1 MQDNCRFIAI
11 SYAFFLLFTPS
22 SIVFGQFLKPVVLL
36 LLFQDPDGEHAR
48 RVLQRMGGG
57 QQGGR
62 GQDMGYGGMNIPPS
76 IANNPNIPP
85 EVIHA
90 LQAGR
95 LGNTVF
101 VANVRMQNNFY
112 AWKNSTSFSSLFML
126 TIIIIFLNSW
136 ISRWAGKN

>member
-1 MQDNCRFIAI
+1 M
-11 SYAFFLLFTPS
+11 
-22 SIVFGQFLKPVVLL
+22 

-48 RVLQRMGGG
+48 RVFQRMGGG

-90 LQAGR
+90 LQSGR

-101 VANVRMQNNFY
+101 VANVRIQNHFY
-112 AWKNSTSFSSLFML
+112 AWNISLGSYHNCL
-126 TIIIIFLNSW
+126 II
-136 ISRWAGKN
+136 